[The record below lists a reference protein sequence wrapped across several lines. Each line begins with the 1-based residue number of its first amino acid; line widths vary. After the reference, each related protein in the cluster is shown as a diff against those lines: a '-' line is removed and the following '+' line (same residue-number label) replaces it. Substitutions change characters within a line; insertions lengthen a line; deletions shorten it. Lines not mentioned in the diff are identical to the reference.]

1 MRWPVVLLGVTVG
14 LTLVAGA
21 CGARQVSDGEGDLG
35 LDEPNWSPCVVKGQF
50 ETCAQVCAA
59 QAMHCVAAGCPA
71 EPESCKPNKC
81 DMATSLL
88 GLGDAICSDE
98 SVGSTVA
105 GACDDPIEFIFND
118 NARCCC
124 EG

>member
-1 MRWPVVLLGVTVG
+1 MRRRLMLLFALLAVG
-14 LTLVAGA
+14 
-21 CGARQVSDGEGDLG
+21 CGARQASDGESGSIAG
-35 LDEPNWSPCVVKGQF
+35 EPDWSPCVVAGEF
-50 ETCAQVCAA
+50 DTCAEVCAA
-59 QAMHCVAAGCPA
+59 QGLDCVAAGCPA
-71 EPESCKPNKC
+71 DPDSCKPDSC

-88 GLGDAICSDE
+88 GLGDAVCSDE

-105 GACDDPIEFIFND
+105 GACEDPIEFIFND